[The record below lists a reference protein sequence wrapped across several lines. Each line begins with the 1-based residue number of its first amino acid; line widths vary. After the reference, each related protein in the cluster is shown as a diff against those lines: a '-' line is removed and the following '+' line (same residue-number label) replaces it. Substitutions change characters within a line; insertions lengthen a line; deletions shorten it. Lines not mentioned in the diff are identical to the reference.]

1 MPIYYGC
8 RNQRT
13 VALTF
18 DDGPNSQTL
27 QLLNV
32 LKAYGVKA
40 AFFVLGNLVR
50 DSYQKSIIKQI
61 VADGHLIASH
71 GYSHTSIY
79 SLDNYRISQELEN
92 TANSIREA
100 VGVLPIHFRP
110 PYGDITDSTG
120 AYIRSL
126 GYKIVKWNVDPIDW
140 GYSATPQSITDK
152 VRYEVRA
159 NNGGIVLMHDIYSR
173 TNQALPSIINFLR
186 SEAFN
191 IVRLDECL

>member
-1 MPIYYGC
+1 LPVYFGC

-18 DDGPNSQTL
+18 DDGPTSETL

-32 LKAYGVKA
+32 LKAYGIKA
-40 AFFVLGNLVR
+40 TFFVLGILIR
-50 DSYQKSIIKQI
+50 DNYQRSIIRQI
-61 VADGHLIASH
+61 AADGHLIASH
-71 GYSHTSIY
+71 GYSHTSVY
-79 SLDNYRISQELEN
+79 SLDNYRISQELQN

-100 VGVLPIHFRP
+100 SGITPQHFRP
-110 PYGDITDSTG
+110 PYGDISDATG

-126 GYKIVKWNVDPIDW
+126 GYRIVKWNVDPIDW
-140 GYSATPQSITDK
+140 RSDATPQSIADR
-152 VRYEVRA
+152 VRNEVRA

-186 SEAFN
+186 SESFN